1 MIGRA
6 ARRNGLQT
14 RTGVRKR
21 VVARECP
28 GRGAAVATEA
38 APRGTVLVVEDD
50 EAISELLVLL
60 LREHE
65 YDSRPAHDGRSAI
78 RLARQL
84 KPDLI
89 TLDLAL
95 PGLDGQSVLKR
106 LRIDP
111 ETREIPVIV
120 ISSFTQVVPSGDRRK
135 VAYMIGKPFDVSE
148 VMSIVEA
155 TVGNPY

>member
-1 MIGRA
+1 M
-6 ARRNGLQT
+6 QS
-14 RTGVRKR
+14 RTGLRKR
-21 VVARECP
+21 VDSESARHEVAQRP
-28 GRGAAVATEA
+28 EA
-38 APRGTVLVVEDD
+38 ASRGTVLVVEDD

-65 YDSRPAHDGRSAI
+65 YDARPAYNGRSAI

-111 ETREIPVIV
+111 KTREIPVIV
-120 ISSFTQVVPSGDRRK
+120 ISAFTQIVPSGDRRK

-148 VMSIVEA
+148 VMSVVEA
-155 TVGNPY
+155 TVGNPYL